1 MGTTRTF
8 PVDTHERDT
17 HNRRMTLTE
26 YMTANQVTSV
36 ALAAE
41 LGVSHSTVLRWASG
55 TMSPPMRRIPAIQ
68 AATEGK
74 VTAQDF
80 VPVGAQ

>member
-1 MGTTRTF
+1 
-8 PVDTHERDT
+8 
-17 HNRRMTLTE
+17 MTLTE
-26 YMTANQVTSV
+26 YMTANRVTSV
-36 ALAAE
+36 ALAQE

-68 AATEGK
+68 AATGGK